1 MALSQNMTLQQL
13 LAYAN
18 GGIAASASRCPTA
31 TAKYRFAAAQ
41 AQVALGMPEY
51 AQFASKQQVL
61 GYLVDADGTCDTEVA
76 RRTAVA
82 PRPTPTPTPKPAPS
96 PTPNGAPPV
105 LKAGMPWWLW
115 AGLAFGGVMLLKKG
129 KKTRKKTSKRRKST
143 RRRRR

>member
-1 MALSQNMTLQQL
+1 MALSQNMTLQQM

-18 GGIAASASRCPTA
+18 GGIAASQTRCPTA

-61 GYLVDADGTCDTEVA
+61 SYLVDADGVCDTEVA

-82 PRPTPTPTPKPAPS
+82 PKPTPTPTPSPT

-115 AGLAFGGVMLLKKG
+115 AGLAVGGVMLFTG
-129 KKTRKKTSKRRKST
+129 KKTRRRKTSKRRKST